1 MSRKLTLS
9 KPWFSRDELCGT
21 LQIKWILLDGRGK
34 GYLISWLNRAVDTGK
49 PECMAFLANVISP
62 SGQYAVLN
70 WMAFAVSH
78 DPDAALALEEVL
90 RHLEEEY
97 GYEIVDDGARAI
109 LRPGEVVS
117 NGRGD

>member
-9 KPWFSRDELCGT
+9 EPWFFKDELYGT
-21 LQIKWILLDGRGK
+21 LQVKWILLDDRGK
-34 GYLISWLNRAVDTGK
+34 GYLISWLNRAADTGE

-62 SGQYAVLN
+62 SGQYAMLN
-70 WMAFAVSH
+70 CMPVAVSH
-78 DPDAALALEEVL
+78 DPDVALALEEVL

-97 GYEIVDDGARAI
+97 GYEIVDDGADAA

-117 NGRGD
+117 NG